1 MLCEET
7 LDADVCVH
15 ASVVVC
21 ASRCCCGVTGLSRAL
36 CAALSYV
43 KLHLR
48 PRLCLAL
55 LSVLSR
61 GPAPPRPICR
71 VLLIVDHNA
80 VTPRPFPTTGKLIV
94 LLPSHSRP
102 AIQPM
107 REQHGGFL
115 LASPTKS
122 FRLKK
127 THTRTHK
134 HTHYSSHDI
143 NDSQWQQ
150 HTLCGGTHCKH
161 THFFHGES
169 WSRQQLFSPRQQQR
183 CWLPVAAVG
192 MAMAAR
198 KGDLR
203 FEGCPGTRQ
212 SREGERER
220 LGGGGRGRTHL
231 RTPSSLV
238 VTRGRGR
245 WRRSARSKFGA
256 QIKPKQTP
264 INMTDAVTWA
274 ASMKRLVS
282 LNKPV

>member
-1 MLCEET
+1 MASSECMLCEET
-7 LDADVCVH
+7 LDADVCAH

-134 HTHYSSHDI
+134 HTHTTHPMISMTASDNNTHFVEGHTANTHISFTARVGADSNFFHPGNSSGVGC
-143 NDSQWQQ
+143 QWQRSAWRWQ
-150 HTLCGGTHCKH
+150 PVKGIFDLKDVQGPDRVERGREREMGG
-161 THFFHGES
+161 E
-169 WSRQQLFSPRQQQR
+169 
-183 CWLPVAAVG
+183 A
-192 MAMAAR
+192 
-198 KGDLR
+198 
-203 FEGCPGTRQ
+203 
-212 SREGERER
+212 EGE
-220 LGGGGRGRTHL
+220 H
-231 RTPSSLV
+231 
-238 VTRGRGR
+238 
-245 WRRSARSKFGA
+245 
-256 QIKPKQTP
+256 I
-264 INMTDAVTWA
+264 
-274 ASMKRLVS
+274 
-282 LNKPV
+282 

>member
-1 MLCEET
+1 MFVCMPVWLCVR
-7 LDADVCVH
+7 AGV
-15 ASVVVC
+15 AVVSPGC
-21 ASRCCCGVTGLSRAL
+21 RGAL

-80 VTPRPFPTTGKLIV
+80 VTPWPFSTTGKLIV

-102 AIQPM
+102 VIQPM

-134 HTHYSSHDI
+134 HTHTLLIPWY
-143 NDSQWQQ
+143 QWQPVTTT
-150 HTLCGGTHCKH
+150 HTLWRDTLQTH
-161 THFFHGES
+161 TFLSQRELEQTPTFFT
-169 WSRQQLFSPRQQQR
+169 PAT
-183 CWLPVAAVG
+183 AAVLVASG
-192 MAMAAR
+192 SGR
-198 KGDLR
+198 HGD
-203 FEGCPGTRQ
+203 GSP
-212 SREGERER
+212 
-220 LGGGGRGRTHL
+220 
-231 RTPSSLV
+231 
-238 VTRGRGR
+238 
-245 WRRSARSKFGA
+245 
-256 QIKPKQTP
+256 
-264 INMTDAVTWA
+264 
-274 ASMKRLVS
+274 
-282 LNKPV
+282 